1 MAEILIISDV
11 YIKKYTNINGAVDP
25 NLLYPAIYLAQDKHL
40 APYLGTSLYEK
51 IKDDILNNT
60 LAGAYQDLVEDYAR
74 RVVLWWAMVEAA
86 PTLTYKVDNGT
97 MVQRTSED
105 SQPVGDTIFK
115 DQLARWQQNAEHYTS
130 LMVDWLCANSSLLPE
145 YSNNQWPQRPPIT
158 IQKSSASYIFSSGNS
173 ASSRTGY
180 RYRSINQIP

>member
-1 MAEILIISDV
+1 MPEILIISDV
-11 YIKKYTNINGAVDP
+11 YVKKYTNINGAVDP
-25 NLLYPAIYLAQDKHL
+25 NLLYPSIYLAQDKHL

-51 IKDDILNNT
+51 IKSDIQNNT
-60 LAGAYQDLVEDYAR
+60 LAGAYQTLVEDYAR
-74 RVVLWWAMVEAA
+74 RVVLWWSMVEAA

-105 SQPVGDTIFK
+105 SQPVGDVIFK
-115 DQLARWQQNAEHYTS
+115 DQLARWQQNAEHYTG

-158 IQKSSASYIFSSGNS
+158 LQKGSASYIFSSGNT